1 MRAFVKGVNMSSS
14 SLSERASRKLQSDVI
29 IAESDAMS
37 QIWESRKKALKLTQ
51 KELAIRFEVKPA
63 TISAYLN
70 GSIPLNLPFASF
82 FAEQMGV
89 TIDEFS
95 PRLADEAGKITGRI
109 DRESFRYPLLRMSQI
124 PDFKEITEQFKQGR
138 TNTNSESN
146 NVIASYPSD
155 VNAGDNGFWI
165 KVDNDDMETYNGGI
179 GFGKGVLV
187 LIDPTSKPTIGD
199 YAILKIKYNPNANL
213 NLIESNTKYLLRLIK
228 HDGENIRAWGLN
240 PNANPITL
248 TELNSELVG
257 KVVSALYPPTMF
269 VQDDQSN

>member
-37 QIWESRKKALKLTQ
+37 QVWESRKKGLKLTQ
-51 KELAIRFEVKPA
+51 KELAIRFGVKPA
-63 TISAYLN
+63 AVSAYLN
-70 GSIPLNLPFASF
+70 GSIPLNLAFASF
-82 FAEQMGV
+82 FAEQLGV
-89 TIDEFS
+89 SIDEFS
-95 PRLADEAGKITGRI
+95 PRLAEEAGKITGRI

-124 PDFKEITEQFKQGR
+124 SEFQDITEQFRQGR
-138 TNTNSESN
+138 TNTTSDSH

-155 VNAGDNGFWI
+155 VNAGDHGFWL

-179 GFGKGVLV
+179 GFGKGILV
-187 LIDPTSKPTIGD
+187 LINPTIKPTIGD

-213 NLIESNTKYLLRLIK
+213 RLIESNTKYLLRLIK
-228 HDGENIRAWGLN
+228 HDGENITAWGLN

-248 TELNSELVG
+248 TEFNSELVG
-257 KVVSALYPPTMF
+257 KVVLAMYHPTMF
-269 VQDDQSN
+269 EQDDQSN